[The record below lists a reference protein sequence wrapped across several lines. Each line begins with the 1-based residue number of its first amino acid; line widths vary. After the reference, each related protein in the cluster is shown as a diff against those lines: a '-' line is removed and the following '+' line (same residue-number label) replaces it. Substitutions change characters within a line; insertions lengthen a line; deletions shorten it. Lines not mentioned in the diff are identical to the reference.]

1 MEQENFKNNNYNN
14 KNNKKKNKT
23 QSIDLNKKSIESM
36 LKLLEAKN
44 NQELRKANMNDF
56 FNNDAN
62 LYNESKTL
70 ESTSDKIKSYRM
82 QEEFG
87 AKKFIKP

>member
-1 MEQENFKNNNYNN
+1 MEPENFKNKNN
-14 KNNKKKNKT
+14 KNKKKKHKNKT
-23 QSIDLNKKSIESM
+23 QSIDLNKESIESM

-56 FNNDAN
+56 FNNN
-62 LYNESKTL
+62 KILNNQTKKIEHN
-70 ESTSDKIKSYRM
+70 DKIKDYRM

>member
-1 MEQENFKNNNYNN
+1 MEPENLKNKNNN
-14 KNNKKKNKT
+14 NKKKKHKNKT
-23 QSIDLNKKSIESM
+23 QSIDLNKESIESM

-56 FNNDAN
+56 FNNN
-62 LYNESKTL
+62 NKILNNQTKKIEHN
-70 ESTSDKIKSYRM
+70 DKIKDYRM

>member
-1 MEQENFKNNNYNN
+1 MEQENLKNNNHNN
-14 KNNKKKNKT
+14 KNKHKNKT
-23 QSIDLNKKSIESM
+23 QSIDLNKESIESM

-44 NQELRKANMNDF
+44 NQELRKAHINDF
-56 FNNDAN
+56 FNNDTN
-62 LYNESKTL
+62 LYSDSKTL
-70 ESTSDKIKSYRM
+70 ESTNDKIKSYRM